1 MSNADNPYERPRIG
15 GNPARGTDRVEY
27 PDGTAAHRGDVV
39 VDPRGRRLKVIGTDG
54 SRGRLMALDAD
65 CRMVGVDAK
74 SVDVAERG

>member
-1 MSNADNPYERPRIG
+1 MSNVYNPYERLRIG

-39 VDPRGRRLKVIGTDG
+39 VDPRGRRLKVIGMDG
-54 SRGRLMALDAD
+54 PRGRLMALDAD

-74 SVDVAERG
+74 YVDVAERG

>member
-1 MSNADNPYERPRIG
+1 MSNADSPCERPRIG

-54 SRGRLMALDAD
+54 SRGRLMTLDAD